1 VPLTLA
7 NPVMTSGG
15 KVPVIP
21 VRLKREEKLT
31 TVPPAATDIILRK
44 LNRQCFSDIELVEQC
59 GYACTTNI
67 DRSHSYYAFLVDPPM
82 ARLIVPDAVFPAAND
97 PCDNDASCTYSTGPV
112 H

>member
-15 KVPVIP
+15 KFPVIP
-21 VRLKREEKLT
+21 VRLKREEKLM

-44 LNRQCFSDIELVEQC
+44 LNHQYFIDTEPIEQGGC
-59 GYACTTNI
+59 ARTTN
-67 DRSHSYYAFLVDPPM
+67 REGRRSYYAFLVDPPM
-82 ARLIVPDAVFPAAND
+82 AKLMVPDAAFPAANE
-97 PCDNDASCTYSTGPV
+97 PCDNDASCTYSSRPI